1 MQQRHRA
8 IELGAGGRGG
18 GCHEPDRP
26 EALGGLALGPDGS
39 GGEGGEPDDEKC
51 SDDGSH
57 GDPPLG
63 SSGALEAPSVPRRLP
78 CKPADPDERA
88 AGRPPR
94 SAGKAPGPGCRAR
107 NAMLEPWPTSSTNSP
122 GRAPATT
129 CSRNA
134 AGATTTSTT
143 ARGAAGTPTPTR
155 SSAGSTSSSS
165 SPPARC
171 GQAASS
177 TRRSSAP
184 CWPCGTATA

>member
-8 IELGAGGRGG
+8 IELGLDGRRA
-18 GCHEPDRP
+18 GCHEPDRA
-26 EALGGLALGPDGS
+26 EALGGLALGPDVS
-39 GGEGGEPDDEKC
+39 GGEGGEPEDEKC

-63 SSGALEAPSVPRRLP
+63 SSRALEAPSVPRRLS
-78 CKPADPDERA
+78 CKLTIQMSGRSV
-88 AGRPPR
+88 RPPG
-94 SAGKAPGPGCRAR
+94 STGKAPEPGYRAR

-134 AGATTTSTT
+134 AGATTTTTT